1 MATWMGHLRVA
12 EIRGDLGGQANL
24 GGLIDFGIISQP

>member
-24 GGLIDFGIISQP
+24 VKPTSEVSSTSG

>member
-12 EIRGDLGGQANL
+12 EIRGGL
-24 GGLIDFGIISQP
+24 GGLIDLGIISQP